1 VLRVKTWSTRVVP
14 LLLAGCVGPPAPDV
28 EICRDVIA
36 RVCASP
42 VCDTAASTLSVSDD
56 GTCEATL
63 RTRTG
68 CSSDTFTFTRLSR
81 NRWLE
86 CRLALVHDSTDVT
99 AKSSCPE
106 VTEFLS
112 NCPDVAD
119 LLKGL

>member
-1 VLRVKTWSTRVVP
+1 MTLRPLRVTIV
-14 LLLAGCVGPPAPDV
+14 LLAGCVGPPAPDV

-42 VCDTAASTLSVSDD
+42 ICDTATSSLTVADD

-68 CSSDTFTFTRLSR
+68 CSNDAFTFTRLSR

-86 CRLALVHDSTDVT
+86 CRLSLVHDSTDVT
-99 AKSSCPE
+99 AKPTCPE